1 MNDFD
6 GIVSSSRI
14 RLARNFANFP
24 FPSRLND
31 SEQILQI
38 TKSLFNN
45 LSQVYDF
52 DFLKL
57 KNLSNLEILALI
69 EQNLI
74 SYALMDN
81 KDIAS
86 LAYSLKDGLSVMI
99 NEEDHIREQC
109 ILPGLSLD
117 EAYQRL
123 TVLDDY
129 ILENFDILFSEK
141 LGFLTASPT
150 NLGTGM
156 RASVMLF
163 LPGFTMFGKLG
174 MLEDSAQRLGLTVRG
189 KHGENS
195 KAEAYMYQISNE
207 TSLGQTEEEILQN
220 VINIT
225 LKICEMEKEFLNQLL
240 KTRQD
245 EIIDLTQ
252 RALGT
257 LLYAHKLTTDE
268 AVKFL
273 SQVKLGVNLG
283 IINLN
288 NAKIIDELFVKVQP
302 AHLMQLSARDLTQ
315 TERDITRAKYIKSL
329 LSETLLD
336 KVTQK
341 L

>member
-6 GIVSSSRI
+6 GIVASSRI
-14 RLARNFANFP
+14 RLARNFANYP
-24 FPSRLND
+24 FPSSLTD
-31 SEQILQI
+31 TEQVLQI
-38 TKSLFNN
+38 TKGLFNQ
-45 LSQVYDF
+45 LAKVYDF
-52 DFLKL
+52 DFMKL
-57 KNLSNLEILALI
+57 KNMSNLEILALI
-69 EQNLI
+69 EQNI
-74 SYALMDN
+74 VSYALLDN

-117 EAYQRL
+117 EAFQRL
-123 TVLDDY
+123 TILDDF
-129 ILENFDILFSEK
+129 ILENFDILYSEK

-163 LPGFTMFGKLG
+163 LPGFTMYGKLEE
-174 MLEDSAQRLGLTVRG
+174 LASSANKLGLTVRG

-195 KAEAYMYQISNE
+195 KAEAYMFQISNE

-225 LKICEMEKEFLNQLL
+225 LKICEMEKEFLSQLL
-240 KTRQD
+240 KTQKD
-245 EIIDLTQ
+245 ELLDLTQ

-257 LLYAHKLTTDE
+257 LLFAYKLTTDE
-268 AVKFL
+268 SVKYL

-283 IINLN
+283 LITLKN
-288 NAKIIDELFVKVQP
+288 NQIIDELITKSQP
-302 AHLMQLSARDLTQ
+302 AHLMQLSAKDLSQ
-315 TERDITRAKYIKSL
+315 KERDIARARYIKAL
-329 LSETLLD
+329 LKEY
-336 KVTQK
+336 VI
-341 L
+341 

>member
-1 MNDFD
+1 MIDFD
-6 GIVSSSRI
+6 GIVASSRI
-14 RLARNFANFP
+14 RLARNFSNFP
-24 FPSRLND
+24 FPSRLVD
-31 SEQILQI
+31 ESQVLQI
-38 TKSLFNN
+38 TKGLFNG

-52 DFLKL
+52 DFIKL
-57 KNLSNLEILALI
+57 KNLSNLEILELI
-69 EQNLI
+69 EQNII

-81 KDIAS
+81 KDISS

-141 LGFLTASPT
+141 LGFITASPT

-163 LPGFTMFGKLG
+163 LPGFTMFGRLK
-174 MLEDSAQRLGLTVRG
+174 MLQESAQKLGLTVRG

-207 TSLGQTEEEILQN
+207 VSLGQSEEEILQN

-225 LKICEMEKEFLNQLL
+225 LKICEMEKEFLSQLL
-240 KTRQD
+240 SQRKD
-245 EIIDLTQ
+245 EVTDLAQ

-257 LLYAHKLTTDE
+257 LLFAHKITTDE
-268 AVKFL
+268 AIKFL

-283 IINLN
+283 IINLKN
-288 NAKIIDELFVKVQP
+288 NKIIDELIVKVQP
-302 AHLMQLSARDLTQ
+302 AHLMQFSVRDMSQ
-315 TERDITRAKYIKSL
+315 AERDVARAKYIK
-329 LSETLLD
+329 TLLEEA
-336 KVTQK
+336 VI
-341 L
+341 